1 MLSEKDDMDFPT
13 FNRTSVELKY
23 KRGIRAARD
32 VNSFNRTSV
41 ELK

>member
-1 MLSEKDDMDFPT
+1 MLEKNT

-23 KRGIRAARD
+23 GTSIHIIGSRRA
-32 VNSFNRTSV
+32 FNRTSV